1 MRTGKVTA
9 KKTLMR
15 QLSPIIP
22 SPVKVTKSI
31 INNENI
37 ENQTTSNDVEKTL
50 ESSSKNFNE
59 TQTDMNPISI
69 ILSNGQ
75 PLLTNFEEK
84 YLLDLML
91 KSSNQDIESILQE
104 KIRFILQMNYGS
116 QSSLF
121 TSNPSWI
128 FDFILKHFQTLSNH
142 INSTEL
148 FEKILNKSFDKNN
161 TTIAFKHWQLK
172 TLVDEHHKQQQ
183 QQQPT
188 ISHKR
193 RMTVR
198 RIDFN

>member
-161 TTIAFKHWQLK
+161 STIAFKHWQLK

>member
-161 TTIAFKHWQLK
+161 STIAFKHWQLK

-188 ISHKR
+188 TSHKR

>member
-59 TQTDMNPISI
+59 TQTDMNPITI

-161 TTIAFKHWQLK
+161 STIAFKHWQLK

-188 ISHKR
+188 TSHKR

>member
-188 ISHKR
+188 TSHKR